1 MGAALGCGRLLG
13 LINEQLRNAVGVA
26 VVPNIALNQTRTG
39 TLSMWKGMAG
49 PQGARAGVFAAYL
62 AREGMTAPDGVFE
75 GKFGFWNQLMG
86 GEHSRS
92 LLIPDNFS
100 ESHVCRSA
108 DHDQIVSN
116 ALQLPGPRD
125 GRSEDAQENRRA

>member
-1 MGAALGCGRLLG
+1 MRHAIG
-13 LINEQLRNAVGVA
+13 LA

-75 GKFGFWNQLMG
+75 GKFGFWNQLMD
-86 GEHSRS
+86 GEQFELHSCRRRS
-92 LLIPDNFS
+92 
-100 ESHVCRSA
+100 HGTRSP
-108 DHDQIVSN
+108 SSR
-116 ALQLPGPRD
+116 P
-125 GRSEDAQENRRA
+125 